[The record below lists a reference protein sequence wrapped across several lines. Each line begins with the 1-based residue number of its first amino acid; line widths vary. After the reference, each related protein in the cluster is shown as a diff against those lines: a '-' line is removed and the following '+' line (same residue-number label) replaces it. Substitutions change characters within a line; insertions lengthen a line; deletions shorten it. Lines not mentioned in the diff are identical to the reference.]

1 MEAWNVIDMAL
12 PLRSWTRNVPFPEGV
27 DLLCLAEGGMTTTQW
42 REKADEVL
50 PHSDPAY
57 RQTLLRLIV
66 RMFLD
71 LDGETIL
78 DTPFLRLLREG
89 DEKRRRDIFFVR
101 YALAHPW
108 CLLAARRLILPR
120 IEREGDA
127 AEVSLAEWDAFVS
140 TYIEASASEA
150 SRRKTRSTVIGVFH
164 QLGVLERSS
173 QHGSHHTQAGRAGLH
188 GICLGGGR
196 PDCVPARGRG
206 VASVVCHRVGR
217 RTALRARPGAWRADA
232 ARRGGTRRAADIRWG
247 RRACS
252 TADCPVWPF
261 GACRGLISPA
271 DGVGAPVPK
280 SQDTRPRPTQC
291 VGLCRWWC
299 RSIPGAC

>member
-1 MEAWNVIDMAL
+1 MEAWNLIDMAL

-27 DLLCLAEGGMTTTQW
+27 DLLCLAEGGMTTAQW

-50 PHSDPAY
+50 THSDPAY

-71 LDGETIL
+71 LDPDGETIL
-78 DTPFLRLLREG
+78 ETPFLRLLRDG

-120 IEREGDA
+120 IGREGDA
-127 AEVSLAEWDAFVS
+127 AEISLAEWDAFVS

-164 QLGVLERSS
+164 QLGVLQRSGRSTAPTTLKRAAPDPLAFGWVVADQLAAQLVGEATREWCVAESDGAQLFAVGAEQGQALLRTAVHQGELRAVKVEGER
-173 QHGSHHTQAGRAGLH
+173 GVRAPAPYAH
-188 GICLGGGR
+188 A
-196 PDCVPARGRG
+196 VPAR
-206 VASVVCHRVGR
+206 A
-217 RTALRARPGAWRADA
+217 
-232 ARRGGTRRAADIRWG
+232 
-247 RRACS
+247 
-252 TADCPVWPF
+252 
-261 GACRGLISPA
+261 
-271 DGVGAPVPK
+271 
-280 SQDTRPRPTQC
+280 
-291 VGLCRWWC
+291 
-299 RSIPGAC
+299 